1 MRAVRNTDEGIRM
14 VEVPDPDGDG
24 VLVEPIA
31 AGICGSDAHMI
42 ANGLKDVTLGHEIG
56 GLVDGRPVA
65 IQPFAFCGDCEACH
79 GGRSHLCV
87 GIRNGHGI
95 TLDGGMAESL
105 LVDPGC
111 IVELPDGIDATSA
124 ALVEPIAV
132 GVHAVNLADLQ
143 PGMRVA
149 VIGAGPIG
157 IATAV
162 GAAQQGAEVAISA
175 RHPTQA
181 TAAERLGLT
190 VGIDGAIGKRPGYD
204 VVFDAAGTDASLAE
218 AIAITRPTG
227 TVVVP
232 AIYWDDATLPG
243 MAWAMKEIRL
253 VPSIF
258 YGHHHGVRETELAAS
273 LLAAVPDLPDAL
285 ITHRFPLERAAEA
298 FETAADREGGAIKV
312 IFEPQT

>member
-1 MRAVRNTDEGIRM
+1 MRAVRNTSEGI
-14 VEVPDPDGDG
+14 EVVDVPEPDGDG
-24 VLVEPIA
+24 ILVAPHA

-42 ANGLKDVTLGHEIG
+42 ASGLTGVTLGHEVG
-56 GLVDGRPVA
+56 GIVDGRPVA
-65 IQPFAFCGDCEACH
+65 IQPFAFCGDCDACRAD
-79 GGRSHLCV
+79 RSHLCV
-87 GIRNGHGI
+87 GLRNGHGI

-132 GVHAVNLADLQ
+132 GVHAVNLTTVE
-143 PGMRVA
+143 PGMRAA

-162 GAAQQGAEVAISA
+162 AARQEGAEVAISA
-175 RHPTQA
+175 RHAPQA
-181 TAAERLGLT
+181 AAAERLGLS
-190 VGIDGAIGKRPGYD
+190 VGLTKGYD

-218 AIAITRPTG
+218 AISIARPAA

-232 AIYWDDATLPG
+232 AIYWDDVRLPG
-243 MAWAMKEIRL
+243 MAWSMKEIRL
-253 VPSIF
+253 IPSIF
-258 YGHHHGVRETELAAS
+258 YGHYHGVRETELAAA
-273 LLAAVPDLPDAL
+273 LLAEVPDLPDAL

-298 FETAADREGGAIKV
+298 FETAANREAGAIKV
-312 IFEPQT
+312 IIEPQV